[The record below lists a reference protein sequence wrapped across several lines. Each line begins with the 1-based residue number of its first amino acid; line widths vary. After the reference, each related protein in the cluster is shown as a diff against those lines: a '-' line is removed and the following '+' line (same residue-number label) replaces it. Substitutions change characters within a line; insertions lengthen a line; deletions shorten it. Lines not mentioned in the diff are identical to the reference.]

1 MGSAEV
7 FLLWFRLH
15 FNHFLVMA
23 YGGQGEGAGHLLGW
37 MGHKQ
42 EVTFTKCSPSVY
54 KLDYGDLLITPSSR
68 RLFQVLLRYLRERE
82 TEHHDGGGVG
92 EARPQFRNASPPKNQ
107 EISSSNAGNVLNSK
121 SVVITDYISV

>member
-42 EVTFTKCSPSVY
+42 EVTFTKCSPF
-54 KLDYGDLLITPSSR
+54 SR

-82 TEHHDGGGVG
+82 TEHHDGGGGVG

-121 SVVITDYISV
+121 SVVISDYISV